1 MYIADNKKLEKQ
13 HNFVTNDTFTATVL
27 LLFQNLV

>member
-27 LLFQNLV
+27 LSFKI